1 MGTTK
6 QGGGMFS
13 PQVEGLPAHFG
24 GRSWRAYPRVRGY
37 TQLIVQRGLMELRK
51 RYTTIIVMLTAFASV
66 HCKGEFIDITI

>member
-37 TQLIVQRGLMELRK
+37 TQLIVQRGAYGITE
-51 RYTTIIVMLTAFASV
+51 AV
-66 HCKGEFIDITI
+66 HYDHSHADSIRLGALQR